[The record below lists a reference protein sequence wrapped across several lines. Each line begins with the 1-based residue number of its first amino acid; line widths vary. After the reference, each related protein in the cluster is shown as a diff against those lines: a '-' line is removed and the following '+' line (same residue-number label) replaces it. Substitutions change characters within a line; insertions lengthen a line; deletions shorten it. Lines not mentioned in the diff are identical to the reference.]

1 MVNLGI
7 LTGTITDNN
16 AVILDE
22 DAVGSNAPYL
32 FGSVYNNG
40 TIAVILKVNLNTK
53 NGANASLIP
62 LNAGQTIEFKGLQ
75 IHSIQCLNATPNL
88 NYVFSVV
95 EIEGELIGET
105 KY

>member
-32 FGSVYNNG
+32 YGSIYNNSSTSVTVNVQVNTFNG
-40 TIAVILKVNLNTK
+40 LKK
-53 NGANASLIP
+53 APIP
-62 LNAGQTIEFKGLQ
+62 LNSGQGVELKGLR
-75 IHSIQCLNATPNL
+75 IHSIQCSNASPNL
-88 NYVFSVV
+88 NYVFSVA
-95 EIEGELIGET
+95 EIEGELVGET
-105 KY
+105 RY

>member
-7 LTGTITDNN
+7 LTGTIIDNN

-32 FGSVYNNG
+32 YGSLFNNSSTSVTVNVQVNTPNG
-40 TIAVILKVNLNTK
+40 LKK
-53 NGANASLIP
+53 APIP
-62 LNAGQTIEFKGLQ
+62 LNGSQGVEFKGLR
-75 IHSIQCLNATPNL
+75 IHSIQCGNASPNL

-95 EIEGELIGET
+95 EIEGELVGET
-105 KY
+105 RY